1 MEKAFVTDTIQSI
14 CKDIGFPFITKV
26 KTEKWK
32 ADVLVD
38 CGPYKI
44 AFNVCNLPRNVE
56 EVYLA
61 MRQERV
67 CGCWML
73 MPSFRKIVLSKLPC
87 FYIQDIRGEIS
98 VLLHKIREEEYSLPL
113 DDFIHSMILGNIR
126 YAETMKVKYVEV
138 CFYQKICWKCH
149 EKNHIYLINKLVS
162 AEGIEIESGIDC
174 FYAEIVDGV
183 KQYIDAHPELN
194 LKAGDIK
201 PRYSKFHHGAHMS
214 FGCAYCDSLFGH
226 TYVQDA
232 YDNLVFC
239 VKTLPKARIIIN
251 KDFVVPAKRWYKR
264 D

>member
-1 MEKAFVTDTIQSI
+1 
-14 CKDIGFPFITKV
+14 
-26 KTEKWK
+26 
-32 ADVLVD
+32 
-38 CGPYKI
+38 
-44 AFNVCNLPRNVE
+44 
-56 EVYLA
+56 
-61 MRQERV
+61 
-67 CGCWML
+67 
-73 MPSFRKIVLSKLPC
+73 
-87 FYIQDIRGEIS
+87 
-98 VLLHKIREEEYSLPL
+98 
-113 DDFIHSMILGNIR
+113 MILGNIR
-126 YAETMKVKYVEV
+126 YAEIMKVKYVEV

-149 EKNHIYLINKLVS
+149 EKNHIYLINKLIS

-183 KQYIDAHPELN
+183 KQYIGAHSELK
-194 LKAGDIK
+194 LKVGDIK
-201 PRYSKFHHGAHMS
+201 TRYSKYHHGASMS

>member
-1 MEKAFVTDTIQSI
+1 M
-14 CKDIGFPFITKV
+14 

-61 MRQERV
+61 MRQKRV

-87 FYIQDIRGEIS
+87 FYIQDIRGEIG
-98 VLLHKIREEEYSLPL
+98 VLLHKIREEEHSLPI
-113 DDFIHSMILGNIR
+113 DDFIRSMILGNIR

-149 EKNHIYLINKLVS
+149 EKNHIYLINKLIS

-174 FYAEIVDGV
+174 FSAEIVDGV

-194 LKAGDIK
+194 LKVGDIK
-201 PRYSKFHHGAHMS
+201 PRYSKYHHGASMS